1 MTTQLSV
8 SEARIMRFLKGGAC
22 EVQDSVRATHV
33 LLAADRGTIA
43 ASRAELESM
52 HRKGLLRWVDERLVL
67 APHGNRCLKQ
77 RGKPLPSPARA
88 TLTVEYEQGEK
99 VEINPEESPLAMLY
113 RRKTASGSSFIS
125 QDEFLAGERLRA
137 DFTRGS
143 LMPSITMRW
152 DKSVRSRASGSG
164 GPGGMAELTD
174 IALASRIRVERALE
188 AVGPELNGV
197 LVDVCCFLKGLET
210 VERERQWP
218 ARSAKMLL
226 KVGLAALHRHY
237 NPQLEKE
244 RGGGAVLHWGADD
257 YRPRMQPLNK

>member
-8 SEARIMRFLKGGAC
+8 SEARIIRFLKGGSC

-33 LLAADRGTIA
+33 LLAADHGTIA
-43 ASRAELESM
+43 ASRSELKAM
-52 HRKGLLRWVDERLVL
+52 HQKELLRWENERLVL
-67 APHGNRCLKQ
+67 AQGAAGSQKKRCK
-77 RGKPLPSPARA
+77 PSPVPARK

-125 QDEFLAGERLRA
+125 EDEFLAGERLRA

-152 DKSVRSRASGSG
+152 DTSVKSRASGS
-164 GPGGMAELTD
+164 GGMAELTD
-174 IALASRIRVERALE
+174 IALASRVRVERALE

-237 NPQLEKE
+237 NPQPEKE

-257 YRPRMQPLNK
+257 YRPRLQPQNK

>member
-8 SEARIMRFLKGGAC
+8 SEARILRFLKHDGC
-22 EVQDSVRATHV
+22 EVQDSVRASHV
-33 LLAADRGTIA
+33 LLATDQGTIA
-43 ASRAELESM
+43 ASRAELEAM
-52 HRKGLLRWVDERLVL
+52 QTKGLLHWNEERLVPSQP
-67 APHGNRCLKQ
+67 AKRRSKDD
-77 RGKPLPSPARA
+77 GKPLPRSAKN
-88 TLTVEYEQGEK
+88 LQSIEYEQGERA
-99 VEINPEESPLAMLY
+99 EINPEESPLAMLY
-113 RRKTASGSSFIS
+113 RRKNLNGASFIS
-125 QDEFLAGERLRA
+125 ESEFLAGERLRT

-143 LMPSITMRW
+143 LMPSVTMRW
-152 DKSVRSRASGSG
+152 DTSVRARRS

-226 KVGLAALHRHY
+226 KAGLAALHRHY
-237 NPQLEKE
+237 NPHVEKA
-244 RGGGAVLHWGADD
+244 RNADTILHWGTND
-257 YRPRMQPLNK
+257 YRPHMRPQNI

>member
-1 MTTQLSV
+1 MTTQLLA
-8 SEARIMRFLKGGAC
+8 SEARIMRFLKNGGC
-22 EVQDSVRATHV
+22 EVQDSIRASHV
-33 LLAADRGTIA
+33 LLATDQGTIA
-43 ASRAELESM
+43 ASRAELEAM
-52 HRKGLLRWVDERLVL
+52 QKKGLLYWNEERLVSSQ
-67 APHGNRCLKQ
+67 PTINRAKEG
-77 RGKPLPSPARA
+77 GKPLRNPAR
-88 TLTVEYEQGEK
+88 TLQTIYYEQGEK
-99 VEINPEESPLAMLY
+99 IEINPEESPLAMLY
-113 RRKTASGSSFIS
+113 RRKNANGSSFIS
-125 QDEFLAGERLRA
+125 ESEFLAGERLRA

-143 LMPSITMRW
+143 LMPSVTMRW
-152 DKSVRSRASGSG
+152 DTSVGGGRS

-218 ARSAKMLL
+218 VRSAKMLL

-244 RGGGAVLHWGADD
+244 RGRGAVLHWGADD
-257 YRPRMQPLNK
+257 YRPQMRPQNM

>member
-8 SEARIMRFLKGGAC
+8 SEARIIRFLKGGAC

-33 LLAADRGTIA
+33 LLAADHGTIA
-43 ASRAELESM
+43 ASRAELKAM
-52 HRKGLLRWVDERLVL
+52 HQRGLLRWKGERLVP
-67 APHGNRCLKQ
+67 AQ
-77 RGKPLPSPARA
+77 RAAKRSKAGAEPLPVPARA
-88 TLTVEYEQGEK
+88 TLTVEYEQSEK

-125 QDEFLAGERLRA
+125 EDEFLAGERLRT

-152 DKSVRSRASGSG
+152 DKSVRSRPN

-174 IALASRIRVERALE
+174 IALASRVRVERALE

-226 KVGLAALHRHY
+226 KAGLAALHRHY
-237 NPQLEKE
+237 NPQLERK
-244 RGGGAVLHWGADD
+244 RGGVALHWGTDD
-257 YRPRMQPLNK
+257 YRPRMQPQKT

>member
-1 MTTQLSV
+1 MTTQVSV
-8 SEARIMRFLKGGAC
+8 SEARILRFLKNGGC
-22 EVQDSVRATHV
+22 EVQDSVRASHV
-33 LLAADRGTIA
+33 LLASEQGTIA
-43 ASRAELESM
+43 AARAELEIM
-52 HRKGLLRWVDERLVL
+52 QKKGLLRWAEERLVL
-67 APHGNRCLKQ
+67 TQHGAKPSKARDKPVPH
-77 RGKPLPSPARA
+77 PARG
-88 TLTVEYEQGEK
+88 TQTVEYEQGER
-99 VEINPEESPLAMLY
+99 VEINLEESPLAMLY
-113 RRKTASGSSFIS
+113 RRRTANGSGFIS
-125 QDEFLAGERLRA
+125 ESEFHAGERLRA

-143 LMPSITMRW
+143 LMPSVTMRW
-152 DKSVRSRASGSG
+152 DTRVGGGRS

-237 NPQLEKE
+237 NPHLEKE
-244 RGGGAVLHWGADD
+244 RCRGVVLQWGTDD
-257 YRPRMQPLNK
+257 YRPQMRPQNM

>member
-8 SEARIMRFLKGGAC
+8 SEARIIRFLKGGAC

-33 LLAADRGTIA
+33 LLAADHGTIA
-43 ASRAELESM
+43 ASRAELKAM
-52 HRKGLLRWVDERLVL
+52 HQRGLLRWKGERLVP
-67 APHGNRCLKQ
+67 AQ
-77 RGKPLPSPARA
+77 RAAKRSKAGAEPLPVPARA
-88 TLTVEYEQGEK
+88 TLTVEYEQSEK

-125 QDEFLAGERLRA
+125 EDEFLAGERLRT

-152 DKSVRSRASGSG
+152 DKSVRSRPN

-174 IALASRIRVERALE
+174 IALASRVRVERALE

-226 KVGLAALHRHY
+226 KAGLAALHRHY
-237 NPQLEKE
+237 NPQLERK
-244 RGGGAVLHWGADD
+244 RGGVVLHWGTDD
-257 YRPRMQPLNK
+257 YRPRMQPQKT

>member
-8 SEARIMRFLKGGAC
+8 SEARIIRFLKGGSC
-22 EVQDSVRATHV
+22 EVQDSVRPTHV
-33 LLAADRGTIA
+33 LLAADHGTIA
-43 ASRAELESM
+43 ASRSELKAM
-52 HRKGLLRWVDERLVL
+52 HQKELLRWENERLVL
-67 APHGNRCLKQ
+67 ARDAARSQKKRCK
-77 RGKPLPSPARA
+77 PSPVPARK

-125 QDEFLAGERLRA
+125 EDEFLAGERLRA

-152 DKSVRSRASGSG
+152 ETSVRSRASGA
-164 GPGGMAELTD
+164 GGMAELTD
-174 IALASRIRVERALE
+174 IALASRVRVERALE

-237 NPQLEKE
+237 NPQPEKE
-244 RGGGAVLHWGADD
+244 RGGGAVLHWGSDD
-257 YRPRMQPLNK
+257 YRPRLQPQNK

>member
-8 SEARIMRFLKGGAC
+8 SEARIIRFLKGGSC
-22 EVQDSVRATHV
+22 EVQDSVRPTHV
-33 LLAADRGTIA
+33 LLAADHGTIA
-43 ASRAELESM
+43 ASRSELKAM
-52 HRKGLLRWVDERLVL
+52 HQKELLRWENERLVL
-67 APHGNRCLKQ
+67 ARDAARSQKKRCK
-77 RGKPLPSPARA
+77 PSPVPARK

-125 QDEFLAGERLRA
+125 EDEFLAGERLRA

-174 IALASRIRVERALE
+174 IALASRVRVERALE

-237 NPQLEKE
+237 NPKPEKE

-257 YRPRMQPLNK
+257 YRPRLQPQNK

>member
-1 MTTQLSV
+1 MTKQLSV
-8 SEARIMRFLKGGAC
+8 SEARIMCFLKNGVC

-33 LLAADRGTIA
+33 LLATDQGTIA
-43 ASRAELESM
+43 ASRSELDVM
-52 HRKGLLRWVDERLVL
+52 QKKGLLRWDEERLV
-67 APHGNRCLKQ
+67 ASPHCAKRLKEDN
-77 RGKPLPSPARA
+77 KPLPRPAENA
-88 TLTVEYEQGEK
+88 QTIEYLQGEK

-113 RRKTASGSSFIS
+113 RRRNANGSTFIS
-125 QDEFLAGERLRA
+125 ESEFLAGERLRA

-143 LMPSITMRW
+143 LMPSVTMRW
-152 DKSVRSRASGSG
+152 DTGVGGGRS

-218 ARSAKMLL
+218 VRSAKMLL

-244 RGGGAVLHWGADD
+244 RGRGVVLHWGADG
-257 YRPRMQPLNK
+257 YRPQMRPQNM

>member
-8 SEARIMRFLKGGAC
+8 SEARIIRFLKAGAC

-43 ASRAELESM
+43 ASRAELEAM
-52 HRKGLLRWVDERLVL
+52 HRKGLLRWEDERLVL
-67 APHGNRCLKQ
+67 AKHGARCLKE
-77 RGKPLPSPARA
+77 RDKPLPGPARP

-143 LMPSITMRW
+143 LMPSVTMRW
-152 DKSVRSRASGSG
+152 DRSVGGKRNGS
-164 GPGGMAELTD
+164 GGMAELTD

-226 KVGLAALHRHY
+226 KAGLAALHRHY

-244 RGGGAVLHWGADD
+244 RGGGVVLHWGADD
-257 YRPRMQPLNK
+257 YRPRMQPNM

>member
-8 SEARIMRFLKGGAC
+8 SEARIIRFLKGGAC

-33 LLAADRGTIA
+33 LLAADHGTIA
-43 ASRAELESM
+43 ASRAELKAM
-52 HRKGLLRWVDERLVL
+52 HQRGLLRWKGERLVP
-67 APHGNRCLKQ
+67 AQ
-77 RGKPLPSPARA
+77 RAAKRSKAGAEPLPVPARA
-88 TLTVEYEQGEK
+88 TLTVEYEQSEK

-113 RRKTASGSSFIS
+113 WRKTASGSSFIS
-125 QDEFLAGERLRA
+125 EDEFLAGERLRT

-152 DKSVRSRASGSG
+152 DKSVRSRPN

-174 IALASRIRVERALE
+174 IALASRVRVERALE

-226 KVGLAALHRHY
+226 KAGLAALHRHY
-237 NPQLEKE
+237 NPQLERK
-244 RGGGAVLHWGADD
+244 RGGVVLHWGTDD
-257 YRPRMQPLNK
+257 YRPRMQPQKT

>member
-8 SEARIMRFLKGGAC
+8 SEARIIRFLKGGAC

-33 LLAADRGTIA
+33 LLAADHGTIA
-43 ASRAELESM
+43 ASRAELKAM
-52 HRKGLLRWVDERLVL
+52 HQRGLLRWEGERLVP
-67 APHGNRCLKQ
+67 AQ
-77 RGKPLPSPARA
+77 RAAKRSKAGAEPLPVPARA
-88 TLTVEYEQGEK
+88 TLTVEYEQSEK

-125 QDEFLAGERLRA
+125 EDEFLAGERLRT

-152 DKSVRSRASGSG
+152 DKSVRSRPN

-174 IALASRIRVERALE
+174 IALASRVRVERALE

-226 KVGLAALHRHY
+226 KAGLAALHRHY
-237 NPQLEKE
+237 NPQLERK
-244 RGGGAVLHWGADD
+244 RGGVVLHWGTDD
-257 YRPRMQPLNK
+257 YRPRMQPQKT